1 MTTASVVAP
10 AERAELTAGAARHG
24 RLYWALADAWVLC
37 WRNIVQLPR
46 MPELLVFSI
55 IQPVMFVLLFRF
67 VFGNAIQVPGGNY
80 VNFLMAGIFVQT
92 VAFGS
97 VGTGIGLAEDLHKGI
112 IDRFRSLPMA
122 RSAVLVGR
130 TLSDLIRNG
139 ISVAA
144 MLIVGLLVGFRPDD
158 TWWAYLAAAG
168 LLMIFS
174 FAFSWISAVIGLS
187 VKTVEAAQSGGLHLA
202 VPADVLLHRVRA
214 ARPTAQ
220 LDAGLRGV
228 PAGQR
233 DSHGGSRA
241 AQWILRSETR
251 PGCRW
256 RGAWASWP
264 CSYRW
269 RCGPT
274 EGPRRGERRPPRPP
288 RAAPSRRTRR
298 PSRAS

>member
-10 AERAELTAGAARHG
+10 AERAELTAGAGRHG

-97 VGTGIGLAEDLHKGI
+97 VGTGIGLADDLHKGI

-130 TLSDLIRNG
+130 TLS
-139 ISVAA
+139 IS
-144 MLIVGLLVGFRPDD
+144 
-158 TWWAYLAAAG
+158 
-168 LLMIFS
+168 
-174 FAFSWISAVIGLS
+174 SATAS
-187 VKTVEAAQSGGLHLA
+187 VSPL
-202 VPADVLLHRVRA
+202 
-214 ARPTAQ
+214 
-220 LDAGLRGV
+220 
-228 PAGQR
+228 
-233 DSHGGSRA
+233 
-241 AQWILRSETR
+241 
-251 PGCRW
+251 C
-256 RGAWASWP
+256 
-264 CSYRW
+264 
-269 RCGPT
+269 
-274 EGPRRGERRPPRPP
+274 
-288 RAAPSRRTRR
+288 
-298 PSRAS
+298 